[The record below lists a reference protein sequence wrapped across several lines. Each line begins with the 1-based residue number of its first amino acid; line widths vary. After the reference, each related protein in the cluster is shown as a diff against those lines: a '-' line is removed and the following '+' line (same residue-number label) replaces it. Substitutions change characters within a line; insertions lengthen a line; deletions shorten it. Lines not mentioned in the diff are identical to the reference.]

1 MPIEKKEGIAL
12 AIERTWKQKQKFS
25 CFLLTISLLQ
35 DHTQYLL
42 MAAIGL
48 ELAGAV
54 LFLLDSSLGALLLV
68 CPL

>member
-1 MPIEKKEGIAL
+1 M
-12 AIERTWKQKQKFS
+12 
-25 CFLLTISLLQ
+25 LQ

-68 CPL
+68 KHSEIRENFAWLPSDGLEVT